1 MVAAKPGPNSLTS
14 TLARDNALQVR
25 VIGAVPGEWTY
36 VRGCTQIAPVFT
48 GEMQDDSDLDG
59 EGFASNIATG
69 LTYTISAAGLRKG
82 EGEGESFA
90 ADPGQEIIRLAGTQ
104 TGYANVI
111 EGRTW
116 RTDSTGEA
124 YEANFS
130 VEFATEAG
138 DRVALDSWT
147 ATLTS
152 RGKPQRIEIPATDVG
167 ESVPFGETIPA
178 G

>member
-1 MVAAKPGPNSLTS
+1 MVAKPTKKNLVS

-25 VIGAVPGEWTY
+25 EVVGGTPGEWTY
-36 VRGCTQIAPVFT
+36 VRGCTQIAPTFT

-59 EGFASNIATG
+59 GGFASNIATG
-69 LTYTISAAGLRKG
+69 QTYAIAVNGLRKG
-82 EGEGESFA
+82 EGAGEDFTEDEG
-90 ADPGQEIIRLAGTQ
+90 QRIIRLAGTQ
-104 TGYANVI
+104 TGFNNVI

-116 RTDSTGEA
+116 RKDGTGEA
-124 YEANFS
+124 YESQFS

-152 RGKPQRIEIPATDVG
+152 RGEPQRIEIPTSDQG
-167 ESVPFGETIPA
+167 ESIPFGETA
-178 G
+178 GA